1 MDTAASTSAQGRGV
15 APSPASPS
23 RLDARRL
30 LAVGA
35 VGVGFWF
42 LAAMAV
48 RAGAPAGLF
57 EGAAAPAVFA
67 LAVPGLWAA
76 VWITRRAARLGRAQL
91 VEGVAVATAAALVCD
106 GVALRWAPW
115 IYGSADGSGLL
126 PGAAWILWGAG
137 VGILIAVAEARRGG

>member
-1 MDTAASTSAQGRGV
+1 MDTASPPSAPGLGD
-15 APSPASPS
+15 APSPASAS
-23 RLDARRL
+23 RLDAGRL

-35 VGVGFWF
+35 IGVGFWF

-48 RAGAPAGLF
+48 RAGTPAGLF
-57 EGAAAPAVFA
+57 DGAAAPVLFA

-76 VWITRRAARLGRAQL
+76 VRVTRRAARLRRGQL
-91 VEGVAVATAAALVCD
+91 VEGVAAATAAALVCD